1 MVRMELVK
9 IVIRETSDHQLI
21 FLKEVDG
28 ERTFPIVIGFFE
40 AAAID
45 RKVKSIPT
53 ARPMTHDLIGS
64 ILLSLE
70 SKLEQVVVNKLESN
84 TFYARLYLQKNGTKV
99 EVDARPS
106 DAVALAVQADA
117 PIFVDEDVLNEVMK
131 SN

>member
-1 MVRMELVK
+1 MIRMELVR

-21 FLKEVDG
+21 FLREAGG

-45 RKVKSIPT
+45 RKVKGIPT
-53 ARPMTHDLIGS
+53 PRPMTHDLIGNIVKALDS
-64 ILLSLE
+64 QLVR
-70 SKLEQVVVNKLESN
+70 VVVNKLESN
-84 TFYARLYLQKNGTKV
+84 TFFARLHFRQGGSDV

-117 PIFVDEDVLNEVMK
+117 PIFVAEQVLDEVMK
-131 SN
+131 N